1 MLRFVAWRVLQAVPV
16 AILVTAMVFGSMWLR
31 VGDPVYS
38 FVRSGTVLTDE
49 QLDIIRK
56 EHHFDRPIPVQYGIW
71 LAEFLRGDF
80 GRSNQTDRLVATDL
94 WQRGQVTFALG
105 VTSWLL
111 SLILAIPAG
120 ILAAVYRDR
129 WADTLVTV
137 FSIGAVAVPGVWL
150 GVMTILLFGVQ
161 LGWLPTQGYVP
172 LTQDPVG
179 WFSHILLPAVSIGI
193 TSSAVVMRQTRSAM
207 LEVLAADFVRT
218 ARAKG
223 MPARIIIGVHALRNA
238 LLPVVTQLGMQTGQI
253 FAGAVVIET
262 LFGIPGMGSYIVEAV
277 FQRDFPA
284 VQGGVVVMAM
294 SVLLANILTDII
306 YAQLDPRVKYSG

>member
-49 QLDIIRK
+49 QLNFIRQ
-56 EHHFDRPIPVQYGIW
+56 EHHFDQPIPKQYAIW
-71 LAEFLRGDF
+71 LGDFVRGDF
-80 GRSNQTDRLVATDL
+80 GRSNQTDRLVANDL

-105 VTSWLL
+105 VTAWLL

-172 LTQDPVG
+172 LTQDPLG

-207 LEVLAADFVRT
+207 LEVLAQDYVRT

-223 MPARIIIGVHALRNA
+223 MPPRIIIGIHALRNA

>member
-1 MLRFVAWRVLQAVPV
+1 MAALSR
-16 AILVTAMVFGSMWLR
+16 AIQ
-31 VGDPVYS
+31 VYS

-71 LAEFLRGDF
+71 LADFLRGDF
-80 GRSNQTDRLVATDL
+80 GRSNQTDRRVATDL
-94 WQRGQVTFALG
+94 LERGQVTFALG
-105 VTSWLL
+105 ITGWLL
-111 SLILAIPAG
+111 SLFLAIPVG
-120 ILAAVYRDR
+120 IVAAVYRDR
-129 WADTLVTV
+129 WADALATV

-150 GVMTILLFGVQ
+150 GVMMILLFGVE

-172 LTQDPVG
+172 LTQDPLG
-179 WFSHILLPAVSIGI
+179 WCSHILLPAVSIGI
-193 TSSAVVMRQTRSAM
+193 TSSAVVMQQTRSAM
-207 LEVLAADFVRT
+207 LEVLAQDYIRT

-223 MPARIIIGVHALRNA
+223 MPPLVVIGVHALRNA

-294 SVLLANILTDII
+294 SVLLANVLTDIV